1 MPNVG
6 ANMTEYQER
15 LRSLAL
21 SDAGFVES
29 VLGMGQ
35 DTIEISRLDPKTH
48 ALVRLAAL
56 VAVDSGQSSYNA
68 SVEVALASGASLDEI
83 VGILIAVAPAVG
95 LGRVVSAAPELGL
108 ALGYDVDSALEAQ
121 ECYIHPP
128 VPSDDDRTIAHS

>member
-1 MPNVG
+1 MI
-6 ANMTEYQER
+6 EYQER

-21 SDAGFVES
+21 SDDHFVES

-35 DTIEISRLDPKTH
+35 DTIEVSRLDPKTH

-56 VAVDSGQSSYNA
+56 LAVDGGQSSYNA
-68 SVEVALASGASLDEI
+68 SVEVALAFGASFDEI

-108 ALGYDVDSALEAQ
+108 ALGYDVEAALEAR
-121 ECYIHPP
+121 E
-128 VPSDDDRTIAHS
+128 

>member
-1 MPNVG
+1 
-6 ANMTEYQER
+6 MTEYQER

-21 SDAGFVES
+21 SDAEFVSS

-35 DTIEISRLDPKTH
+35 DTVEISRLDPKTH

-56 VAVDSGQSSYNA
+56 LAVDSGQSSYNA

-95 LGRVVSAAPELGL
+95 LGRVVAAAPELGL
-108 ALGYDVDSALEAQ
+108 ALGYDVESALEAQ
-121 ECYIHPP
+121 DDIHRP
-128 VPSDDDRTIAHS
+128 VPSDDDRTVTHR